1 MTPTVTSTGTIARN
15 LVMAACALSA
25 GVHAGLVPEH
35 LSEDPKLGV
44 AFALSAVLLVAL
56 VLALVRSDQ
65 PAPLA
70 ALLLG
75 VLILSYGMSR
85 TVGLPL
91 AREHTE
97 PFDALGVVTQAVQAV
112 GLVAALRLCEPAGAA
127 RRLATRKDYP

>member
-1 MTPTVTSTGTIARN
+1 MASTVTSTGNLARN
-15 LVMAACALSA
+15 LLIAACAVSA

-44 AFALSAVLLVAL
+44 AFALAAVLLVAL

-65 PAPLA
+65 PAAPA

-112 GLVAALRLCEPAGAA
+112 GLVAALRLREPAGAI
-127 RRLATRKDYP
+127 RRPREPRG